1 LNKNIGETQFKSSND
16 VIAIEKLGTMTTQ
29 QVTIELPE
37 PIFRQLVRIAEATHQ
52 PVEALVTQSVISN
65 LPPFTENAPTDIQPE
80 LLRMQTVDKD
90 ELKAIAYAQI
100 EPGDR
105 ERHVNLL
112 KKNEE
117 DLLTAEDLL
126 VSLGETKPHRLNEG
140 MNIDQLKK
148 IDLVWYSEHP
158 IAEI

>member
-1 LNKNIGETQFKSSND
+1 MSKVRVELIVIWQELETM
-16 VIAIEKLGTMTTQ
+16 ITQ

-90 ELKAIAYAQI
+90 ELKAIAYAQV
-100 EPGDR
+100 EPSDR

-117 DLLTAEDLL
+117 DLLTAEEKQELAALRLAADHLMLRKAYAWSILRWRGHRIPPLQDLP
-126 VSLGETKPHRLNEG
+126 VSL
-140 MNIDQLKK
+140 
-148 IDLVWYSEHP
+148 
-158 IAEI
+158 